1 MNYAQNLRNTKL
13 AEKAHAAIPKMS
25 ERQLAEAGKLAALAN
40 AEKNG
45 AAALL
50 VAVIKAMHEGQNGI
64 AALQSAQAEVQAH
77 QADIEALA
85 AAIRARQIALA
96 KAKSQAAIIA
106 AKGGDYEID

>member
-1 MNYAQNLRNTKL
+1 MACSMVSGSTL
-13 AEKAHAAIPKMS
+13 P
-25 ERQLAEAGKLAALAN
+25 AL
-40 AEKNG
+40 
-45 AAALL
+45 
-50 VAVIKAMHEGQNGI
+50 IKAMHEGQNGI